1 MFVARSAGVVYNV
14 PLTGIG
20 ITGGA
25 ATANVTVGS
34 GGTVTAVEIVDGG
47 SAYGVGNT
55 MSVTGGTGGV
65 VEVTGVNESVGNVIQ
80 VIGVGA
86 VGNRNSSAYNG
97 LFKVTDV
104 PSTKSVTYTH
114 VALGQT
120 TGSNVG
126 IFTGPVGVT
135 TGIFVLLDK
144 AV

>member
-1 MFVARSAGVVYNV
+1 
-14 PLTGIG
+14 
-20 ITGGA
+20 
-25 ATANVTVGS
+25 
-34 GGTVTAVEIVDGG
+34 
-47 SAYGVGNT
+47 
-55 MSVTGGTGGV
+55 MSITGGTGGV

-114 VALGQT
+114 VAQGQT

-144 AV
+144 AVGITSIVGVANTSVSGIVTVTTSVVMD